1 MMPSEPT
8 DSTAPTRPRGFF
20 DNEDNVRE
28 TGAMASLCTFFLF
41 IPVVSLFAIYGNLR
55 GEADS
60 LPRPKQVAEY
70 NQVVTEW
77 TDTHL
82 PAYHA
87 MLNGANAIPTVS
99 VSRGVGA
106 NASAT
111 GGILSSATGGALVIE
126 TDTSEAVP
134 GLPDPENDYLRYSS
148 GLVLTTRVSRFHDS
162 RWQTEESTNITV
174 GDGDFAVVIPV
185 VSYYCSVEE
194 LNYTCVEM
202 VPHYLT
208 KITLLLDDVRSD
220 GHFVAD
226 AALPQCSLEYS
237 TLSASTSHN
246 WYSQGFEDG
255 IGWLGREEAWD
266 NAWSDCWTGGYP
278 SGGIPD
284 QDRDLEIVI
293 RHPRDPYVRAVDIS
307 NGCDR
312 TFGGTRREK
321 MIKEANGILIG
332 AIATLV
338 VFLISL
344 ISSVCFDKLLLK
356 LLQNQEPRAKEEAEE
371 AEDPEKPPWYDQANW
386 GAQAQALGEL
396 PVAQPAHPVA
406 PGGQPANAQPQV

>member
-20 DNEDNVRE
+20 VRKWIVDKAALL
-28 TGAMASLCTFFLF
+28 TGWFTLWSFSACIGLFVTFGVTL
-41 IPVVSLFAIYGNLR
+41 
-55 GEADS
+55 
-60 LPRPKQVAEY
+60 VAANNATRHKSVPEY

-87 MLNGANAIPTVS
+87 MFDGANAIPIPTVS

-134 GLPDPENDYLRYSS
+134 GLPDSGNDYLRYSS

-162 RWQTEESTNITV
+162 RWPTEESTNIIV
-174 GDGDFAVVIPV
+174 GDGDFAVVVPV
-185 VSYYCSVEE
+185 VSYYCDVEDHSDYNSVS
-194 LNYTCVEM
+194 M

-208 KITLLLDDVRSD
+208 KITLLVDEVRSD

-226 AALPQCSLEYS
+226 AALPRCSLEYS
-237 TLSASTSHN
+237 ELSYDSTHDYETGS
-246 WYSQGFEDG
+246 SKDVSRADA
-255 IGWLGREEAWD
+255 LD
-266 NAWSDCWTGGYP
+266 NAWSACWTGGYP
-278 SGGIPD
+278 SGGIPR
-284 QDRDLEIVI
+284 QERDLEIVI

-312 TFGGTRREK
+312 TFGIDGEAAK
-321 MIKEANGILIG
+321 KEAFALLGA
-332 AIATLV
+332 AIACLV
-338 VFLISL
+338 LFPISFV
-344 ISSVCFDKLLLK
+344 STTKLHKRLNE
-356 LLQNQEPRAKEEAEE
+356 LQKEEE

-386 GAQAQALGEL
+386 GAQAQAQGEL